1 MWCQVVWCGG
11 WRTFHLNTGTGTDNI
26 QISFYFF
33 VFFFAPGRTV
43 LSFLSFL
50 LSLLF
55 FLFVSFLPVL
65 FPFSRRYIPVDK
77 DEVFAFGRTVS
88 RLNEMQSV
96 EYLGETWLSGE
107 LASTKT
113 QEREWVREFSLK
125 IISEA
130 ELEDIWAR

>member
-1 MWCQVVWCGG
+1 M
-11 WRTFHLNTGTGTDNI
+11 
-26 QISFYFF
+26 
-33 VFFFAPGRTV
+33 
-43 LSFLSFL
+43 
-50 LSLLF
+50 
-55 FLFVSFLPVL
+55 
-65 FPFSRRYIPVDK
+65 DK

>member
-1 MWCQVVWCGG
+1 MVGG
-11 WRTFHLNTGTGTDNI
+11 ERFISVLALALTTFESP
-26 QISFYFF
+26 SFIRIYLAS
-33 VFFFAPGRTV
+33 VRIV
-43 LSFLSFL
+43 LSFL
-50 LSLLF
+50 LSLFF

>member
-1 MWCQVVWCGG
+1 MVGG
-11 WRTFHLNTGTGTDNI
+11 ERFTSILALALTTFKSPSIFSYSSLPRGAPFSPFSPF
-26 QISFYFF
+26 SF
-33 VFFFAPGRTV
+33 P
-43 LSFLSFL
+43 
-50 LSLLF
+50 
-55 FLFVSFLPVL
+55 FVSFLPVL